1 MSQEKTKVSTQRIEE
16 FLEGSD
22 PQKYIVAIEAS
33 YNESK
38 VTLVINDPEEGKY
51 QEEHPFKPFLWFK
64 EDITS
69 MIYGGNRKKIL
80 EAGTKHGVR
89 IKKLR
94 TADSNGVSPSRLEN
108 GYKFMA
114 ICSKTYNN
122 LVAYFKEGGVDVF
135 KEEFRTNFVMFSPV
149 EQFMIQSGKR
159 LFKGIDDYDGL
170 HRFQFDLETE
180 GLFASKNG
188 IFQIGVRDNRGL
200 DYLLENEGET
210 IAAKRDSEREM
221 ITKFFQ
227 IIDIVKPDI
236 ITGYNSENFDWPF
249 IFERAERL
257 SIPVTEL
264 AITLNRLSKIKR
276 KPSTVKFGGETEK
289 YDQTNMYGYNII
301 DISHA
306 VRRAMAI
313 NSEIKAWGLKYIT
326 QYSEIA
332 KPNRV
337 YVAGDKINTTWAD
350 KVNQYAFNDID
361 GDWYMITDKKP
372 LKEGYEIK
380 GGNYIVQRYLSDDL
394 WETEQIDNIFNQA
407 SFLIGK
413 MLPTG
418 FQRSSTMGT
427 AGQWKL
433 IMSAWSYENG
443 LAIPETQKKRDFT
456 GGLARLLE
464 VGYAR
469 NVVKLDF
476 AALYPKI
483 QLTHL
488 IFPDLDITGMMEGTL
503 TYVVDTRDKYKFL
516 TGEHKYKYKSLEK
529 NLKADKDNMSDDEIE
544 KIKKEIDEDKALAN
558 LYDKKQLPLKILA
571 NSWFGSYGAPYIFNW
586 GDTDSAEETTCR
598 GRQYLRLMVR
608 HFTEKH
614 GFRALVGDSVTYDT
628 PVYIRYSD
636 GTLDIKPICDLFN
649 EITIDVDGQQ
659 RDFSIKPYEI
669 LTRNGWKDIKYVY
682 RHKTDKKMFDIRT
695 KNRHVRVTEDHS
707 IFSNGVKVLPS
718 KLKVGDVIDVYEIP
732 EFNNNNEISTDKAWL
747 LGFFVGD
754 GSSTYSNRKQKY
766 KSRKTGEIHY
776 NDGKRSEWTLNN
788 LNLELLNKAKIIL
801 KNEFSVD
808 ALIKDYLVSSQTNKL
823 KTHNAELSIW
833 FSNECYTSYRQ
844 KKIPSCILNSTNEIK
859 KSFLDGFICADGN
872 GFDVESS
879 NNIYQK
885 SLVCMGGLTYL
896 HKCLGIEHNI
906 GLRKD
911 HYFNRNLMG
920 LTINTPKIKKHKI
933 FNEILWKEE
942 FDNGDNY
949 VYDISTS
956 DGSFIAGVNGVSCS
970 NTDGFNFAS
979 PDNIDEIKYVARGSH
994 WKTDKNAGVELIGL
1008 EAVLAEFNENYMEG
1022 RMGLDIDDVCNS
1034 TINFARKNYANDIGG
1049 KIKLV
1054 GNSVK
1059 SKRMSVY
1066 IEDFLGKAIRMLL
1079 DGDGHSFVQYYYE
1092 YVDKIYN
1099 YQIPLVKI
1107 ASKAKVKSTIAD
1119 YKLKANKKNK
1129 AGNPMPKQAHMELVI
1144 REGLDVNLA
1153 DVLYYIN
1160 IGTSKSN
1167 GDLKT
1172 IDKNK
1177 QTKKQADAYFAEH
1190 GVHLQPNKI
1199 VELNCK
1205 LIQPEV
1211 VEYDFEQLKEL
1222 EMLKKSLIVMEEND
1236 ELDDESKISINNRID
1251 EIENSL
1257 YTDEYNVARYLD
1269 AFNKKVKPLL
1279 VCFTPE
1285 ARANILL
1292 DIIKLKDKT
1301 TKKVTEKLKDRRIFT
1316 HAELELISGIPNKAV
1331 DQDSYDDLM
1340 RMEDKEIRF
1349 WDSVDKI
1356 PNNMEDSE
1364 WIEIRDG
1371 WKERMRIAKIEGIQ
1385 QQKDTLDDIFKHL
1398 EVSDLDLVVSTGKLP
1413 IDAFIIADVSD
1424 DSTSLVSRKWGE
1436 VLCSINDIFKYEKQ
1450 AIEREKYY
1458 KLVGKENS
1466 DNRYEEYLDY
1476 IMEQQVMTGDTVN
1489 IGLEISNI
1497 DKENLVTLLKEN
1509 ANQISTI
1516 KEEPKKKKVLSEG
1529 DNDDDEITE
1538 EEDDNGDMVRSDD
1551 IINFDDEFDD
1561 TYAELPE
1568 DYVMTED
1575 IILQE
1580 PESKIEED
1588 EWGF

>member
-64 EDITS
+64 EDITT

-94 TADSNGVSPSRLEN
+94 TADSNGVSPDRLEN

-122 LVAYFKEGGVDVF
+122 LVAYFKEGEIDVF

-257 SIPVTEL
+257 SIPVTDL

-337 YVAGDKINTTWAD
+337 YVPGDKINTTWAD
-350 KVNQYAFNDID
+350 KVNQYAFNDVD

-529 NLKADKDNMSDDEIE
+529 KFKADKDAMSDDEIE

-614 GFRALVGDSVTYDT
+614 GFRALVGD
-628 PVYIRYSD
+628 
-636 GTLDIKPICDLFN
+636 
-649 EITIDVDGQQ
+649 
-659 RDFSIKPYEI
+659 
-669 LTRNGWKDIKYVY
+669 
-682 RHKTDKKMFDIRT
+682 
-695 KNRHVRVTEDHS
+695 
-707 IFSNGVKVLPS
+707 
-718 KLKVGDVIDVYEIP
+718 
-732 EFNNNNEISTDKAWL
+732 
-747 LGFFVGD
+747 
-754 GSSTYSNRKQKY
+754 
-766 KSRKTGEIHY
+766 
-776 NDGKRSEWTLNN
+776 
-788 LNLELLNKAKIIL
+788 
-801 KNEFSVD
+801 
-808 ALIKDYLVSSQTNKL
+808 
-823 KTHNAELSIW
+823 
-833 FSNECYTSYRQ
+833 
-844 KKIPSCILNSTNEIK
+844 
-859 KSFLDGFICADGN
+859 
-872 GFDVESS
+872 
-879 NNIYQK
+879 
-885 SLVCMGGLTYL
+885 
-896 HKCLGIEHNI
+896 
-906 GLRKD
+906 
-911 HYFNRNLMG
+911 
-920 LTINTPKIKKHKI
+920 
-933 FNEILWKEE
+933 
-942 FDNGDNY
+942 
-949 VYDISTS
+949 
-956 DGSFIAGVNGVSCS
+956 
-970 NTDGFNFAS
+970 TDGFNFAS
-979 PDNIDEIKYVARGSH
+979 PENIDEIKYIARGSH

-1177 QTKKQADAYFAEH
+1177 QTKKQA
-1190 GVHLQPNKI
+1190 LQELSDFGQEMDRVFRNDVL
-1199 VELNCK
+1199 VE
-1205 LIQPEV
+1205 V
-1211 VEYDFEQLKEL
+1211 AVE
-1222 EMLKKSLIVMEEND
+1222 
-1236 ELDDESKISINNRID
+1236 ID
-1251 EIENSL
+1251 
-1257 YTDEYNVARYLD
+1257 
-1269 AFNKKVKPLL
+1269 K
-1279 VCFTPE
+1279 
-1285 ARANILL
+1285 
-1292 DIIKLKDKT
+1292 
-1301 TKKVTEKLKDRRIFT
+1301 
-1316 HAELELISGIPNKAV
+1316 
-1331 DQDSYDDLM
+1331 M
-1340 RMEDKEIRF
+1340 R
-1349 WDSVDKI
+1349 
-1356 PNNMEDSE
+1356 
-1364 WIEIRDG
+1364 
-1371 WKERMRIAKIEGIQ
+1371 
-1385 QQKDTLDDIFKHL
+1385 
-1398 EVSDLDLVVSTGKLP
+1398 
-1413 IDAFIIADVSD
+1413 
-1424 DSTSLVSRKWGE
+1424 
-1436 VLCSINDIFKYEKQ
+1436 
-1450 AIEREKYY
+1450 
-1458 KLVGKENS
+1458 
-1466 DNRYEEYLDY
+1466 
-1476 IMEQQVMTGDTVN
+1476 GDT
-1489 IGLEISNI
+1489 
-1497 DKENLVTLLKEN
+1497 
-1509 ANQISTI
+1509 
-1516 KEEPKKKKVLSEG
+1516 
-1529 DNDDDEITE
+1529 
-1538 EEDDNGDMVRSDD
+1538 DMSFATFVR
-1551 IINFDDEFDD
+1551 N
-1561 TYAELPE
+1561 
-1568 DYVMTED
+1568 M
-1575 IILQE
+1575 
-1580 PESKIEED
+1580 
-1588 EWGF
+1588 